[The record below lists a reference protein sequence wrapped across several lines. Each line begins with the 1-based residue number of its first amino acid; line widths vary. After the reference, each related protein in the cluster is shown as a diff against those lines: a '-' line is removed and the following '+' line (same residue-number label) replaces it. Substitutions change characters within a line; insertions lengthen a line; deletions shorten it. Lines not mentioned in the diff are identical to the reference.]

1 MSKNVLS
8 IDFTYFQKATIEAL
22 RSYPED
28 IDKETYLSTLLWACH
43 YLDAVQGVLTRSVSI
58 MGEEFMR
65 LERILQAQ
73 PKDCPVL
80 IANSQVHVYNFI
92 HAHIPTNH
100 HINLYNLDMYHDLLD
115 GKTVLNC
122 RNWVMRVFSEY
133 RMNFHW
139 VANPVSLELHGFDTE
154 EKMQDSL
161 SKVVMPNLKQ
171 LEEIYAGGRTFD
183 AIFLCRSDMQSPPH
197 LDRYFAQ
204 LCNTI
209 KGHFKRVEMEQG
221 IDKCRN
227 YWQYIGE
234 LEDVQKRAK
243 SKRNKKK

>member
-43 YLDAVQGVLTRSVSI
+43 YLDAVQGVLTR
-58 MGEEFMR
+58 
-65 LERILQAQ
+65 
-73 PKDCPVL
+73 
-80 IANSQVHVYNFI
+80 
-92 HAHIPTNH
+92 
-100 HINLYNLDMYHDLLD
+100 
-115 GKTVLNC
+115 
-122 RNWVMRVFSEY
+122 
-133 RMNFHW
+133 
-139 VANPVSLELHGFDTE
+139 
-154 EKMQDSL
+154 
-161 SKVVMPNLKQ
+161 
-171 LEEIYAGGRTFD
+171 
-183 AIFLCRSDMQSPPH
+183 
-197 LDRYFAQ
+197 
-204 LCNTI
+204 CNTI